1 MTIFN
6 EPHGHVIDA
15 NSGSVLRLF
24 GIAAA
29 AFVLVI
35 LIFASVARVDSG
47 HVGVLTLFGRVTG
60 EVLPEGVHLIN
71 PFKANHEL
79 SIRTQELKESAS
91 VPSSEGLVM
100 NLDTSLIYHLNPEKA
115 AEVYQKIGPNY
126 MNVLVEPNLRAAIRE
141 ATASHTANALYTGER
156 EMVAKQIYDQLTDKL
171 GERGILVESVLLRD
185 IQLPATLKSSIES
198 KQQAEQEALA
208 MSFRLQKETQ
218 EAQRKRIEAAG
229 IRDFQ
234 QIVAQGISPQ
244 LLEWKGIEATET
256 LAKSANAKVVVIGNQ
271 QEWVAADFG
280 AVGWARRSGR
290 TRRARCPPDSRR
302 DAGATVT
309 WLIFL
314 KCGIWSSN
322 FPASTTAEA
331 AALVAVRDLSFSIAP
346 GEVLGLV
353 GESGSGKSVT
363 SLALMRLLPPH
374 ARARGEIRF
383 GNGRR
388 SSDLLQMSDAAMRP
402 LRGSQLAMIFQ
413 EPMTALNP
421 VMRVGDQIAEAVL
434 AHHQVAKRRGLEAG
448 GGRR

>member
-6 EPHGHVIDA
+6 EPHGRVLDA
-15 NSGSVLRLF
+15 NPGSFLRLL

-60 EVLPEGVHLIN
+60 EVLPEGVHLIY
-71 PFKANHEL
+71 PFKANQEL
-79 SIRTQELKESAS
+79 SIRTQEIKESAS

-141 ATASHTANALYTGER
+141 ATASHSANALYTGER
-156 EMVAKQIYDQLTDKL
+156 EMVAKQIRDQLTDKL
-171 GERGILVESVLLRD
+171 GQRGIVVESVLLRD

-244 LLEWKGIEATET
+244 LLEWKGIEATEN
-256 LAKSANAKVVVIGNQ
+256 LAKSSNAKVVVIGNSKN
-271 QEWVAADFG
+271 G
-280 AVGWARRSGR
+280 L
-290 TRRARCPPDSRR
+290 P
-302 DAGATVT
+302 
-309 WLIFL
+309 LI
-314 KCGIWSSN
+314 
-322 FPASTTAEA
+322 
-331 AALVAVRDLSFSIAP
+331 
-346 GEVLGLV
+346 LG
-353 GESGSGKSVT
+353 
-363 SLALMRLLPPH
+363 
-374 ARARGEIRF
+374 
-383 GNGRR
+383 
-388 SSDLLQMSDAAMRP
+388 Q
-402 LRGSQLAMIFQ
+402 
-413 EPMTALNP
+413 
-421 VMRVGDQIAEAVL
+421 
-434 AHHQVAKRRGLEAG
+434 
-448 GGRR
+448 